1 MISPCVLKNQ
11 GRESAAG
18 DGGAEECQG
27 FRAKILAPV
36 GGGVE
41 AALEFIEVRSKPVAR
56 AVDLPL
62 YLLDCRTHATF
73 SLIVWTVR
81 SGVGCNSLSRRIPMV
96 SNPMAD
102 SVSTP
107 ATTKVAAHIGQRS
120 PRAKAAVQR
129 MKTTAKIPL
138 TAPAPSHANEET
150 AFEASSRTSVLAR
163 AISAR
168 MISWTLRT
176 MS

>member
-1 MISPCVLKNQ
+1 MVRAVWTRFSKDQ
-11 GRESAAG
+11 RGDSAAG
-18 DGGAEECQG
+18 NGRTEEYEGSCP
-27 FRAKILAPV
+27 KILTPV
-36 GGGVE
+36 SGGVE
-41 AALEFIEVRSKPVAR
+41 ASLEFIEIRGKTVAR

-81 SGVGCNSLSRRIPMV
+81 SGVGCNSLSRRIPIM
-96 SNPMAD
+96 SSPMAD

-138 TAPAPSHANEET
+138 TAPATSHANEEM
-150 AFEASSRTSVLAR
+150 AFEASSRTSV
-163 AISAR
+163 
-168 MISWTLRT
+168 
-176 MS
+176 